1 MLASLW
7 SVTWVL
13 GPRPSFPCLSS
24 SSVRCFLWDLTHAE
38 VETAFEVSS
47 GTSTVPEARAY
58 VMGEFRG
65 RDCFVSTAEPD
76 SVGNG
81 KHLKW
86 LKCRINKFD

>member
-58 VMGEFRG
+58 VMA
-65 RDCFVSTAEPD
+65 SSMAETVLYPLQNRT
-76 SVGNG
+76 V
-81 KHLKW
+81 
-86 LKCRINKFD
+86 